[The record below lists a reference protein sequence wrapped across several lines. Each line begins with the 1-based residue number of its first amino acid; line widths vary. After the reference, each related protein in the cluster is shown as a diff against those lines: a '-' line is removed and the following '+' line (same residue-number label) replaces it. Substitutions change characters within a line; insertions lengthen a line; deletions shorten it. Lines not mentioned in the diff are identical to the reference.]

1 MGLDGGGLLS
11 CAVGFSQKK
20 EATLVHGK
28 TVTQRGRAEGVALV
42 VGSQLGWATRRAGM
56 SSCRTEVC
64 QLHQRTADLNFTSPR
79 LERPPLPV
87 GLRSL
92 GVCYPAA
99 PYSVSVL
106 VLGFDTR
113 ARGKCTLHH

>member
-56 SSCRTEVC
+56 SSC

-99 PYSVSVL
+99 PYGVSVL

-113 ARGKCTLHH
+113 ERGKCTLHH